1 MGLVVSVNPSRIN
14 RLDLFESAG
23 IEVVQ
28 GKVATE
34 EDMIELMASVDG
46 AQVGVWPLT
55 SRRVMESCP
64 NLKVVSRFGVGVDS
78 IDLEAATELGIL
90 VCNVPGSNT
99 SEVADHAMAL
109 MLALTRKIVDASITT
124 KRGVWKDDPKQ
135 NAQYYGA
142 VRRIA
147 GHNVGIIGFGNIGRA
162 FANRIRGFGPSEIL
176 AYDPYVSQI
185 DADIYGVKMVELDEL
200 LQQSDYITIH
210 SSATEETYHL
220 INEDRLAMMK
230 STALL
235 VNTARG
241 PIVDGR
247 ALGRALKEGVIEG
260 AGLDVTELEPIASDD
275 PLLEL
280 DNCIVTPHVAGF
292 SPTFLEDCA
301 VRQAENIIFAL
312 TGIKPHGLANPE
324 VIKTIAVMR
333 NSGGSRWDGIE
344 DFSTALKL

>member
-1 MGLVVSVNPSRIN
+1 MLKVSVNPSRIN
-14 RLDLFESAG
+14 RIDLFESAN
-23 IEVVQ
+23 IEVVE
-28 GKVATE
+28 GRVATE
-34 EDMIELMASVDG
+34 DEMIALMQEVDG

-55 SRRVMESCP
+55 SRRVLENCP
-64 NLKVVSRFGVGVDS
+64 RLKVVSRFGVGVDS
-78 IDLEAATELGIL
+78 IDLDAATELGIL

-109 MLALTRKIVDASITT
+109 LLALTRKIVDASNSTSQ
-124 KRGVWKDDPKQ
+124 GVWKDDPRR
-135 NAQYYGA
+135 NAGYYSS

-147 GHNVGIIGFGNIGRA
+147 GHVIGIIGFGNIGRA
-162 FANRIRGFGPSEIL
+162 FTNRIRGFGPAEIV

-185 DADIYGVKMVELDEL
+185 DADIYGVKMVTLEKL
-200 LQQSDYITIH
+200 LGESDYITIH
-210 SSATEETYHL
+210 SSATEETFHL
-220 INEDRLAMMK
+220 IDETTLAMMK

-235 VNTARG
+235 INTARG
-241 PIVDGR
+241 PIVDGL
-247 ALGRALKEGVIEG
+247 ALAKALENGVIEG
-260 AGLDVTELEPIASDD
+260 AGLDVTEEEPVASDD
-275 PLLEL
+275 PLLAL

-312 TGIKPHGLANPE
+312 TGKKPHGLANPE

-333 NSGGSRWDGIE
+333 ESQDSRWSGIE

>member
-1 MGLVVSVNPSRIN
+1 MLKVSVNPSRIN
-14 RLDLFESAG
+14 RIDLFESAN
-23 IEVVQ
+23 IEVVE
-28 GKVATE
+28 GRVATE
-34 EDMIELMASVDG
+34 DEMIALMQEVDG

-55 SRRVMESCP
+55 SRRVLENCP
-64 NLKVVSRFGVGVDS
+64 RLKVVSRFGVGVDS

-109 MLALTRKIVDASITT
+109 LLALTRKIVDAANSTSQ
-124 KRGVWKDDPKQ
+124 GVWKDDPRR
-135 NAQYYGA
+135 NAGYYSS

-147 GHNVGIIGFGNIGRA
+147 GNVIGIIGFGNIGRA
-162 FANRIRGFGPSEIL
+162 FANRIRGFGPAEIV

-185 DADIYGVKMVELDEL
+185 DADIYGVKMVTLENL
-200 LQQSDYITIH
+200 LGDSDYITIH
-210 SSATEETYHL
+210 SSATEETFHL
-220 INEDRLAMMK
+220 IDETTLAMMK
-230 STALL
+230 PTALL
-235 VNTARG
+235 INTARG
-241 PIVDGR
+241 PIVDGL
-247 ALGRALKEGVIEG
+247 ALAKALENGVIEG
-260 AGLDVTELEPIASDD
+260 AGLDVTEEEPVASDD
-275 PLLEL
+275 PLLAL

-312 TGIKPHGLANPE
+312 TGKKPHGLANPE

-333 NSGGSRWDGIE
+333 ESQDSRWSGIE

>member
-1 MGLVVSVNPSRIN
+1 MLKVSVNPSRIN
-14 RLDLFESAG
+14 RIDLFESAN
-23 IEVVQ
+23 IEVVE
-28 GKVATE
+28 GRVATE
-34 EDMIELMASVDG
+34 DEMIALMQEVDG

-55 SRRVMESCP
+55 SRRVLENCP
-64 NLKVVSRFGVGVDS
+64 RLKVVSRFGVGVDS
-78 IDLEAATELGIL
+78 IDLDAATELGIL

-109 MLALTRKIVDASITT
+109 LLALTRKIVDASNST
-124 KRGVWKDDPKQ
+124 RQGVWKDDPRR
-135 NAQYYGA
+135 NAGYYSS

-147 GHNVGIIGFGNIGRA
+147 GHVIGIIGFGNIGRA
-162 FANRIRGFGPSEIL
+162 FTNRIRGFGPAEIV

-185 DADIYGVKMVELDEL
+185 DADIYGVKMVTLEKL
-200 LQQSDYITIH
+200 LGESDYITIH
-210 SSATEETYHL
+210 SSATEETFHL
-220 INEDRLAMMK
+220 IDETTLAMMK

-235 VNTARG
+235 INTARG
-241 PIVDGR
+241 PIVDGL
-247 ALGRALKEGVIEG
+247 ALAKALENGVIEG
-260 AGLDVTELEPIASDD
+260 AGLDVTEEEPVASDD
-275 PLLEL
+275 PLLAL

-312 TGIKPHGLANPE
+312 TGKKPHGLANPE

-333 NSGGSRWDGIE
+333 ESQDSRWSGIE

>member
-1 MGLVVSVNPSRIN
+1 MGLVVAVNPSKIN
-14 RLDLFESAG
+14 RVDLFESAG

-28 GKVATE
+28 EKVATE
-34 EDMIELMASVDG
+34 EQMIELMRGVDG

-55 SRRVMESCP
+55 SRRVMENCP

-109 MLALTRKIVDASITT
+109 LLALTRKVVDASVST

-135 NAQYYGA
+135 NARYYGE
-142 VRRIA
+142 VRRVA
-147 GHNVGIIGFGNIGRA
+147 SHTVGIIGFGNIGRA

-185 DADIYGVKMVELDEL
+185 DADIYGVKMVQLDEL
-200 LQQSDYITIH
+200 LSRSDYISIH
-210 SSATEETYHL
+210 SSATKETYHL
-220 INEDRLAMMK
+220 MNESRLALMK
-230 STALL
+230 PTALL
-235 VNTARG
+235 INTARG

-247 ALGRALKEGVIEG
+247 ALARALKEGVIEG
-260 AGLDVTELEPIASDD
+260 AGLDVTEEEPVASDD

-333 NSGGSRWDGIE
+333 NSGGSRWDGIA